1 MISDDFKS
9 IWVPVI
15 FDGVLT
21 LDKKE
26 VVVYSDPEKGIHK
39 TKIDFILPKSIIDLC
54 KGNELVSGSQKH
66 IREGVVLRP
75 YIDRNATDGT
85 KLRLKI
91 INPAYKESGE
101 EIN

>member
-1 MISDDFKS
+1 M
-9 IWVPVI
+9 
-15 FDGVLT
+15 
-21 LDKKE
+21 
-26 VVVYSDPEKGIHK
+26 
-39 TKIDFILPKSIIDLC
+39 
-54 KGNELVSGSQKH
+54 VSGNQVH

-75 YIDRNATDGT
+75 YIDRDTKDGT